1 MSNNE
6 TPREEP
12 KFDAAAPSI
21 IPSATDENAPEAVAA
36 DAAKS
41 QAPADKLPEAPQLAT
56 ELNAHPEPKPDPA
69 AERKPEATITFLPA
83 LRTAPEEK
91 KFDGPEIVVKP
102 RGSAR
107 FGLLAACVAIAASFG
122 AVAGSLSVAKLQPMF
137 AAALPP
143 PAPVQ
148 PAPKDN
154 TADEMKAVRDTVT
167 QLRTA
172 TRTLSEQVASLKTS
186 VNSSSNAQNAQITK
200 LTETIDRVEKS
211 QAEQRRAATTTT
223 STTAAVAQ
231 RQAAADVTGS
241 IKPQTQASQ
250 QPATDAQAAL
260 RQSVVQGWVLRRVY
274 DGAALIEGR
283 DGIIE
288 VEPGEIAPGLGR
300 IEGIKRQDGRWV
312 VVTSRGLVVGR

>member
-1 MSNNE
+1 MSSNE

-21 IPSATDENAPEAVAA
+21 VPAASDEKAPEAVAA
-36 DAAKS
+36 DAAK
-41 QAPADKLPEAPQLAT
+41 AEAAAEKLPEAPKL
-56 ELNAHPEPKPDPA
+56 ELPEPK
-69 AERKPEATITFLPA
+69 AEPEKPEAITFLPA
-83 LRTAPEEK
+83 LRTASEEK
-91 KFDGPEIVVKP
+91 KEFKGPEILVKP
-102 RGSAR
+102 RSSAR

-122 AVAGSLSVAKLQPMF
+122 AIAGSLSVAKLQPMF
-137 AAALPP
+137 AAPP
-143 PAPVQ
+143 PPPVQIVQ

-154 TADEMKAVRDTVT
+154 ADELKALKDTVT
-167 QLRTA
+167 QLRSA
-172 TRTLSEQVASLKTS
+172 TRALNEQVAALKNT
-186 VNSSSNAQNAQITK
+186 VNASNNATNTQITK
-200 LTETIDRVEKS
+200 LSETIDRVEKS

-241 IKPQTQASQ
+241 IAAKPAAQQPSQ
-250 QPATDAQAAL
+250 QPAADAQAAL

-312 VVTSRGLVVGR
+312 VVTSRGLVIGR

>member
-1 MSNNE
+1 L
-6 TPREEP
+6 RV
-12 KFDAAAPSI
+12 
-21 IPSATDENAPEAVAA
+21 APE
-36 DAAKS
+36 
-41 QAPADKLPEAPQLAT
+41 Q
-56 ELNAHPEPKPDPA
+56 
-69 AERKPEATITFLPA
+69 
-83 LRTAPEEK
+83 K
-91 KFDGPEIVVKP
+91 KEFEGPEILVKP
-102 RGSAR
+102 RNSAR

-137 AAALPP
+137 AAAPPP

-148 PAPKDN
+148 PAQPAQKDN
-154 TADEMKAVRDTVT
+154 VADEMKALKDTVT

-186 VNSSSNAQNAQITK
+186 VSSSNNAQNAQITK
-200 LTETIDRVEKS
+200 LSETIDRVEKS
-211 QAEQRRAATTTT
+211 QAEQRRAATT

-241 IKPQTQASQ
+241 IAAKSQAQPSQ
-250 QPATDAQAAL
+250 QDAQAAL
-260 RQSVVQGWVLRRVY
+260 RQHVVQGWVLRRVY

-300 IEGIKRQDGRWV
+300 IEGIRRQDGRWV